1 MSITAVR
8 RRQCCFLVR
17 PRLSSALCE
26 FFTRAARCCFLVNP
40 SCREG
45 GALAGVRT
53 QLQLPKP
60 IRLSSPI
67 MFAWSEACGPLACAA
82 HSDLARLFCS
92 IVFVCLSVCLTPLA
106 CWPCPRGIRIPP
118 GLRTQRAHP
127 FRLPWAIHSILVI
140 MTASANCA
148 KQLGRATLLTLS
160 VLPEVA
166 FVPRT
171 ALAKHGCCAT
181 RLEQGATSSCL

>member
-82 HSDLARLFCS
+82 HSDLGTLILLVSYTARSRFD
-92 IVFVCLSVCLTPLA
+92 
-106 CWPCPRGIRIPP
+106 PRGIRIPA